1 MAARLRALF
10 PQRDVQKRETV
21 SIVDVVVLVCAEY
34 VYTNTQISLFSLIKN
49 INIDITESRL
59 VMVNNNGFWKFES
72 FSLQCDEV
80 NQRKTTK
87 IDLTCTP
94 I

>member
-21 SIVDVVVLVCAEY
+21 SIVVLVCAEY
-34 VYTNTQISLFSLIKN
+34 AYTDTQISLFSLIKN

-59 VMVNNNGFWKFES
+59 VMVNNNGF
-72 FSLQCDEV
+72 
-80 NQRKTTK
+80 
-87 IDLTCTP
+87 
-94 I
+94 

>member
-21 SIVDVVVLVCAEY
+21 SIVDIVVVLVCAEY
-34 VYTNTQISLFSLIKN
+34 VYTETQISLFSLIKN

-59 VMVNNNGFWKFES
+59 VMVNNNGF
-72 FSLQCDEV
+72 
-80 NQRKTTK
+80 
-87 IDLTCTP
+87 
-94 I
+94 